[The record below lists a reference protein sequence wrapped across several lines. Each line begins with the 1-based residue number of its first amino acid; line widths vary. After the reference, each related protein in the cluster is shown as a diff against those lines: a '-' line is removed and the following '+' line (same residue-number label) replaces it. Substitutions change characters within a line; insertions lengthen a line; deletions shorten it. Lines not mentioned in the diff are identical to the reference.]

1 MGLMHIDSSTT
12 RNVVLAPPGHVKSPD
27 AVIDRVLFYPVKAG
41 RLGEGGVRTQGKF
54 KHSMPDKPLVSIL
67 TVVFN
72 GAQFLEQTIQS
83 VLKQDYDNIEL
94 IIIDGGSTDGTQGV
108 IRQYEHAIDYWISE
122 PDRGISDAFN
132 KAVLLSSGDYLN
144 FQGAGDLLVARDVV
158 SRMIEGIDAR
168 RDMLI
173 SGRVQRVKE
182 HDPNEILWVAPRI
195 FSPTFNKRSLL
206 FRMSLPHQGLLTNRR
221 MFERYGLFDTN
232 NVFSMDYEHLLR
244 AYHEFPHVVMK
255 DVIFSAWR
263 EGGIG
268 LGRYAEILKEY
279 SNIKKKNKVAPT
291 AILELINFWSFF
303 KLQIKKIIGRACQ

>member
-1 MGLMHIDSSTT
+1 MTSTMPAEIST
-12 RNVVLAPPGHVKSPD
+12 VRNLVDEMPSFPRSPD
-27 AVIDRVLFYPVKAG
+27 AKVSKILFSPDQPG
-41 RLGEGGVRTQGKF
+41 RLGEGGLRTQGKF
-54 KHSMPDKPLVSIL
+54 KKSMPEKPLVSIL

-72 GAQFLEQTIQS
+72 GAQYLEQTIQS
-83 VLKQDYDNIEL
+83 VLKQGYDNIEF
-94 IIIDGGSTDGTQGV
+94 IVIDGASTDGTQEV
-108 IRQYEHAIDYWISE
+108 IRKYEHAIDYWISE
-122 PDRGISDAFN
+122 PDKGISDAFN

-158 SRMIEGIDAR
+158 SRMMEGIDAQ

-182 HDPNEILWVAPRI
+182 HDHNEVLWVAPRR
-195 FSPTFNKRSLL
+195 FSPSFDKGSLL

-255 DVIFSAWR
+255 DVVFSAWR
-263 EGGIG
+263 EGGVG

-279 SNIKKKNKVAPT
+279 SKIKKKNKVAP
-291 AILELINFWSFF
+291 AAALELIKFWSYF
-303 KLQIKKIIGRACQ
+303 KLLVKKTIGRQC